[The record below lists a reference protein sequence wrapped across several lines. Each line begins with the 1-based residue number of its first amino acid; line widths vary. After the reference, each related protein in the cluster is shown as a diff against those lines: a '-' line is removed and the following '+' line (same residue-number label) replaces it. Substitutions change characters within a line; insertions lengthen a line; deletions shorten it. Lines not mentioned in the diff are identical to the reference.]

1 MSKIVSKIN
10 ALIEK
15 FGVDKA
21 LHFTLGGWIV
31 AIFSPLGVIATSLA
45 YVFLLLISIAKEKW
59 MDEYEDK
66 KDIVAAMIG
75 GTISY
80 IISLLFVFV

>member
-31 AIFSPLGVIATSLA
+31 AIFSPLGVIATSLT

>member
-10 ALIEK
+10 AIIEK